1 LQYVIVRHRG
11 AQAFSLDDAGVVR
24 VCRTGG
30 RACKQRR
37 LQPGTYR
44 FAAVAVDEWGQSV
57 PALSHPVVVRKSR
70 R

>member
-1 LQYVIVRHRG
+1 MGLAVVFAALALAAPAPNAIQVEN
-11 AQAFSLDDAGVVR
+11 ANAG
-24 VCRTGG
+24 T
-30 RACKQRR
+30 
-37 LQPGTYR
+37 QPGTYR